1 MTMRLTGAEAVLYR
15 TGPNNITILFEAS
28 GPFDPGLVL
37 RGLHQMVEGA
47 ERFHRAIEGTRAPAF
62 GQRQPLEWPRHV
74 SVLNAPGLSAITMMN
89 LARRLA
95 LPAGR
100 PRWRAVIANP
110 EGGGWSGLVLQF
122 DHAIAD
128 GTRIARHITTRARPE
143 IGQGLP
149 VGGLPCVSLEGLQSQ
164 KDARLTPANSGLV
177 RLEFNDLARHIPN
190 ASGHADAL
198 LRLARERLD
207 ADPAF
212 AGVAPTRRNHATMA
226 QIVALRTADGALGNQ
241 AKMRPVN
248 LSDASERSKAL
259 FDKARAPWMES
270 ARIAIARALPTAILR
285 PTVQSEFSRPGIV
298 LTVVPVARR
307 LPPLFG
313 LDLVA
318 IHPAAPTLGRPP
330 LAVTAVRTGDGFD
343 VCVTAHGPKG
353 ENVPGLS
360 QRVADTMRQSV
371 LAP

>member
-1 MTMRLTGAEAVLYR
+1 MRLTGAEAILYR

-28 GPFDPGLVL
+28 GAFEPGLVL
-37 RGLHQMVEGA
+37 RGLHQMVDGA
-47 ERFHRAIEGTRAPAF
+47 ERFHKTIGGTYAPAF
-62 GQRQPLEWPRHV
+62 GARQLVDWPSHV
-74 SVLNAPGLSAITMMN
+74 SVLNAPGLSAVTMMN

-95 LPAGR
+95 LPAAR
-100 PRWRAVIANP
+100 PLWRAVIANP
-110 EGGGWSGLVLQF
+110 DGGGWSGLVLQF

-128 GTRIARHITTRARPE
+128 GTRISRHITTRARPVV
-143 IGQGLP
+143 GQALPIDGLP
-149 VGGLPCVSLEGLQSQ
+149 VVSLEGLQSQ

-177 RLEFNDLARHIPN
+177 RLEFEGLARRVPN
-190 ASGHADAL
+190 ASGYADAL
-198 LRLARERLD
+198 LRLAREMLD
-207 ADPAF
+207 TEPAF
-212 AGVAPTRRNHATMA
+212 TAVTQNRRDHATMA
-226 QIVALRTADGALGNQ
+226 QIVALRSADGALGNKAQ
-241 AKMRPVN
+241 MRPVN
-248 LSDASERSKAL
+248 LSDASEKAKAL
-259 FDKARAPWMES
+259 FEKARAPWIEG
-270 ARIAIARALPTAILR
+270 ARIAVARALPKGILR
-285 PTVQSEFSRPGIV
+285 PVVQSEFSRPGIV
-298 LTVVPVARR
+298 MTVVPVARR

-360 QRVADTMRQSV
+360 QRVAEAMRQSV